1 MNRQQA
7 AVLMQI
13 LDIVQAVA
21 WTDVIDEMRRKGWQ
35 PHEIVD
41 AWKAG
46 EKLAGN
52 SGTAPALSD
61 FE

>member
-21 WTDVIDEMRRKGWQ
+21 WAEVMGEMRRKGWE
-35 PHEIVD
+35 PRDIID

-61 FE
+61 FD